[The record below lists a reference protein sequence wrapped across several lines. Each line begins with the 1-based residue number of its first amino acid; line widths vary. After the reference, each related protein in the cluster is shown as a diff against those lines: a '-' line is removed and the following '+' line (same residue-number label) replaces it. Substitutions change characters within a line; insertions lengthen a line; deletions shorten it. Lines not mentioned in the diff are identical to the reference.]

1 MYADDTNVTLAA
13 SNWNVLKREM
23 NNELRNF

>member
-13 SNWNVLKREM
+13 SNWNFLKREM